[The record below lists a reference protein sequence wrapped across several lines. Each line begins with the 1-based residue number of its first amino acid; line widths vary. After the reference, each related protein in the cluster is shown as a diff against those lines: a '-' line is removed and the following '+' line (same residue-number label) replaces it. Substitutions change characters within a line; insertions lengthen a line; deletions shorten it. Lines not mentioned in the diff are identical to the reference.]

1 MKEVIL
7 YILKSI
13 AKHPEEVVVDVVKD
27 AKTTI
32 FNISVNPDDRG
43 RVIGKNGKI
52 ISSVKTI
59 VNSLSSK
66 EDGKIIIKVGEI
78 NG

>member
-27 AKTTI
+27 KKTTI
-32 FNISVNPDDRG
+32 FNVSVNADDRG

-59 VNSLSSK
+59 VNSLANK